1 MVGGMRH
8 LGCWKR
14 HPPRYAKHVKVVIS
28 IDFVDFPWFWICRQK
43 YSKFLFLFFQCAS
56 TSNEQKQTKRL
67 IHATLFNTV
76 YLTYVFYN
84 NLTHV
89 VVVVPLIHVT
99 NTRSEGSCNTNNSR
113 SFFFTKHKI
122 RDSAIST
129 LYEYVIVVYTSIQN
143 TFLYNIHIYNRIPGF
158 VLRNNH
164 SRCLLIFSL
173 RCTLKH
179 KIRILSIFA
188 GKSKTMENQQ
198 NQSKSTQINT
208 FTCM

>member
-1 MVGGMRH
+1 MVGGTHH
-8 LGCWKR
+8 LGCWQR
-14 HPPRYAKHVKVVIS
+14 HPPRYTKTCKS
-28 IDFVDFPWFWICRQK
+28 VDFPWFWICQP
-43 YSKFLFLFFQCAS
+43 S

-76 YLTYVFYN
+76 YLTYVFYK

-129 LYEYVIVVYTSIQN
+129 LYESMLSLFTLLFRTHSYTTYTYTTGYQ
-143 TFLYNIHIYNRIPGF
+143 
-158 VLRNNH
+158 VL
-164 SRCLLIFSL
+164 C
-173 RCTLKH
+173 
-179 KIRILSIFA
+179 
-188 GKSKTMENQQ
+188 
-198 NQSKSTQINT
+198 
-208 FTCM
+208 

>member
-1 MVGGMRH
+1 MF
-8 LGCWKR
+8 
-14 HPPRYAKHVKVVIS
+14 
-28 IDFVDFPWFWICRQK
+28 DFVDFPWFWICRPK

-76 YLTYVFYN
+76 NLTYVFYN

-143 TFLYNIHIYNRIPGF
+143 TFLYNIYIYNRIPGF

-164 SRCLLIFSL
+164 SRCLLIFSP
-173 RCTLKH
+173 RCTLKLKNKNFEYFCRQIQNH
-179 KIRILSIFA
+179 
-188 GKSKTMENQQ
+188 GKSTKSNKITQ
-198 NQSKSTQINT
+198 NQHFYMFCVPWGVALPTA
-208 FTCM
+208 